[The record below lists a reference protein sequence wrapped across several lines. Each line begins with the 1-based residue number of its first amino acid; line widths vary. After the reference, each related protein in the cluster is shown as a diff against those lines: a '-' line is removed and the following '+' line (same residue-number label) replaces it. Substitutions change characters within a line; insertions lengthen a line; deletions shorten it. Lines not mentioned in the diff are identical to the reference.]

1 MKTQRVRTVNMEEF
15 VRSLKKDFNKDKI
28 EEMKTAVEIGCVK
41 SIPYLV
47 KNSPIDTGLYAQ
59 SWAVQRL
66 ENEVQIGN
74 SAPHAAVIEFGARP
88 FTPPLK
94 PLLDWAKRVLK
105 DPSQPPR
112 YSDRVWSLAKYTQEK
127 IKREGMKPRHVLQ
140 NAMEEILKN
149 VRSEIE
155 AVLK

>member
-1 MKTQRVRTVNMEEF
+1 
-15 VRSLKKDFNKDKI
+15 
-28 EEMKTAVEIGCVK
+28 
-41 SIPYLV
+41 
-47 KNSPIDTGLYAQ
+47 
-59 SWAVQRL
+59 
-66 ENEVQIGN
+66 
-74 SAPHAAVIEFGARP
+74 
-88 FTPPLK
+88 
-94 PLLDWAKRVLK
+94 LLDWAKRVLK

-149 VRSEIE
+149 VRFEIE